1 MRIILC
7 GRTFPA
13 AREALAS
20 LLPDED
26 TRTVD
31 TTELPGAVGTADV
44 LIPLMA
50 RIDATLI
57 AATSA
62 RLIQQWGA
70 GLDGVDIAAATARG
84 VRVCNVPSDA
94 TANGDSTAEHA
105 LLLML
110 GVARR
115 LRSCARTFREG
126 AWGVPRGEALAGG
139 GALIVGFGR
148 VGKALARRLLAMG
161 MRVDAIRRVPE
172 PGEAERHGLGRLGTP
187 NDLIRLA
194 AAADFLVCT
203 AAPDSGGRGLIS
215 AAVLHAMKPTSV
227 VVNVGRGA
235 VIDEAALISALTD
248 GTIAGA
254 GLDVFQQEPLPP
266 DHPLLQMENVLAT
279 PHVAG
284 VTRQSYEGIA
294 AIVADNVRRL
304 GTAGELRYCVNP
316 GGDEGIVRAS
326 TSLSTP

>member
-13 AREALAS
+13 AREALAP
-20 LLPDED
+20 LLPGDE
-26 TRTVD
+26 TLTVD
-31 TTELPGAVGTADV
+31 TADLHEAVRTADV

-62 RLIQQWGA
+62 RLIQQWGV

-84 VRVCNVPSDA
+84 IRVCNAPSDA
-94 TANGDSTAEHA
+94 TPNGESTAEHA

-115 LRSCARTFREG
+115 LRSCAQVFQEG
-126 AWGVPRGEALAGG
+126 SWGIPRGEALVGG
-139 GALIVGFGR
+139 VALIVGFGR
-148 VGKALARRLLAMG
+148 IGKALARRLLAMG

-172 PGEAERHGLGRLGTP
+172 PGEAERHGLRRLGTP
-187 NDLIRLA
+187 DDLIRLA
-194 AAADFLVCT
+194 AGADFVVCT
-203 AAPDSGGRGLIS
+203 AAPDRGGRGLIN
-215 AAVLHAMKPTSV
+215 ADVLRAMKPTAV
-227 VVNVGRGA
+227 IVNVGRGA
-235 VIDEAALISALTD
+235 IINEADLIAALTQ

-254 GLDVFQQEPLPP
+254 GLDVFEEEPLPP
-266 DHPLLQMENVLAT
+266 DHPLLTMENVLAT
-279 PHVAG
+279 PHIAG

-294 AIVADNVRRL
+294 AIVAGNVRRL
-304 GTAGELRYCVNP
+304 GIGGELSYCVNP
-316 GGDEGIVRAS
+316 GRDGGA
-326 TSLSTP
+326 PP